1 MNIVESVINITI
13 EFLCIFFVSR
23 AFTETKEHLLKTDI
37 AFVVSSILAGCI
49 IPEKYNILLLITGQ
63 VIFFTYILYRYSD
76 TMLNRFFLFILSFG
90 TTLLCQLI
98 VMCLFMLFS
107 LSLFPGY
114 EYIMLNFCTFI
125 LIFLICRI
133 FPVHNI
139 YNLLIN
145 SSLPLRC
152 IYTDTYVILLSF
164 LLMGKLNLQNL
175 YSKYI
180 FVFVSITLL
189 AAANICIIYYDQK
202 MFYQQRELLSY
213 MQKLPIYETLVDD
226 IRTSQH
232 EYSNHLQTLRALPL
246 SCPDYNSLCHALEQY
261 TLQYSSH
268 LNNYPLIQINMPLLA
283 AALYSLFSSAEQKGI
298 SILFNIYSTVL
309 KSTLPEYLLTDYVCI
324 LVNNATDACQKNDSI
339 FIYLSSSNGKTRFEI
354 RNPSTIYYSPNKI
367 SQFFQSGYSTKNSD
381 VSPRKHGYGLYYLL
395 KNITKAK
402 GDIGASCIKYNNQY
416 QMIFFIE
423 V

>member
-202 MFYQQRELLSY
+202 MFYPDS
-213 MQKLPIYETLVDD
+213 
-226 IRTSQH
+226 
-232 EYSNHLQTLRALPL
+232 RA
-246 SCPDYNSLCHALEQY
+246 
-261 TLQYSSH
+261 
-268 LNNYPLIQINMPLLA
+268 
-283 AALYSLFSSAEQKGI
+283 
-298 SILFNIYSTVL
+298 VL
-309 KSTLPEYLLTDYVCI
+309 
-324 LVNNATDACQKNDSI
+324 
-339 FIYLSSSNGKTRFEI
+339 
-354 RNPSTIYYSPNKI
+354 
-367 SQFFQSGYSTKNSD
+367 
-381 VSPRKHGYGLYYLL
+381 
-395 KNITKAK
+395 
-402 GDIGASCIKYNNQY
+402 
-416 QMIFFIE
+416 
-423 V
+423 